1 MEKEKTYNSQL
12 DIEKEQSLR
21 TNPIRF
27 QDLLQSYSNQ
37 DTVIL
42 AKKTYRPMEQHAE
55 PRNRPTW
62 STDLDRAQRQNCR
75 ERTVLSK
82 AALEQLDIHKQ
93 KKRNLGNSL
102 AIQWLGLC
110 AVIAGGMGS
119 MPGWGSKIPQ
129 TLQPSQKKNE
139 L

>member
-37 DTVIL
+37 ETVIL

-55 PRNRPTW
+55 PR
-62 STDLDRAQRQNCR
+62 LDKGKTHYVTRSNF
-75 ERTVLSK
+75 
-82 AALEQLDIHKQ
+82 
-93 KKRNLGNSL
+93 KKRNLKHPFNITVKITLKYVSSIYSL
-102 AIQWLGLC
+102 L
-110 AVIAGGMGS
+110 
-119 MPGWGSKIPQ
+119 
-129 TLQPSQKKNE
+129 TREFLQK
-139 L
+139 